1 MGVHLGHV
9 VHEGSLGCQEELEVW
24 REGCGVH
31 VLPPPPESTEEGSRW
46 ELREPQYLEAEQR
59 RRPGAW
65 GGALGWGALLEGAGS
80 VMSEGGIL

>member
-31 VLPPPPESTEEGSRW
+31 VLPPPQRAQRTALGGDLDNPNIWRPSKEGGPGLGG
-46 ELREPQYLEAEQR
+46 EL
-59 RRPGAW
+59 W
-65 GGALGWGALLEGAGS
+65 GGVHFRKEQDL
-80 VMSEGGIL
+80 